1 MSFTLT
7 RTLPRTATLSLRLNA
22 ARTMSSNPAISN
34 PAKSETETRG
44 PQFGFSERQPTAEEK
59 KVMDDVLNLCKFPV
73 GNVTF
78 WEVDLPMLMR
88 VFSVT
93 SQTN

>member
-59 KVMDDVLNLCKFPV
+59 KVMDDVLNLCKSLV
-73 GNVTF
+73 GNVT
-78 WEVDLPMLMR
+78 
-88 VFSVT
+88 S
-93 SQTN
+93 